1 MNISGNSA
9 MMPPPMTAQSISNNQ
24 MQERFK
30 LADGDESSTLTLEEM
45 QASAPE
51 GLDAAKVEQLFSKMD
66 ANGDGEVTE
75 QEQKELHE
83 KMAERMEKLQSS
95 AQGSGQLAMGYASQG
110 NTTNA
115 VDSLLDRLSNS
126 EDLDE
131 TQQTKVQE
139 AIDMLSSNRSPE
151 SMKNAMSVLQDV
163 IPSVDVH
170 A

>member
-9 MMPPPMTAQSISNNQ
+9 MMPPPMTAQSTSNNQ

-30 LADGDESSTLTLEEM
+30 LADSDESGTLTLEEM

-126 EDLDE
+126 EELDE

>member
-30 LADGDESSTLTLEEM
+30 LADGDDSGTLTLEEM

-66 ANGDGEVTE
+66 VNGDGEVTE

-115 VDSLLDRLSNS
+115 VDSLLVRLSNS

-139 AIDMLSSNRSPE
+139 AIDMLSLNRSPE

>member
-9 MMPPPMTAQSISNNQ
+9 MMPPPMTAQSTSNNQ

-30 LADGDESSTLTLEEM
+30 LADSDESGTLTLEEM

-51 GLDAAKVEQLFSKMD
+51 GLDTAKVEQLFSKMD

-139 AIDMLSSNRSPE
+139 AIDMLSLNRSPE

>member
-9 MMPPPMTAQSISNNQ
+9 MMPPPMTAQSVSSNQ

-30 LADGDESSTLTLEEM
+30 LADSDESGTLTLEEM

-51 GLDAAKVEQLFSKMD
+51 GLDAAKVGQLFSKMD

-115 VDSLLDRLSNS
+115 VDSLLDRLGNS

-131 TQQTKVQE
+131 AQQTKVQE
-139 AIDMLSSNRSPE
+139 AIDMLSSNCSPE

>member
-9 MMPPPMTAQSISNNQ
+9 MMAPHQLSTSQ

-30 LADGDESSTLTLEEM
+30 LADSDESGTLTLEEM

-51 GLDAAKVEQLFSKMD
+51 ELDTAKVEQLFSQMD

-83 KMAERMEKLQSS
+83 KMAERMEKLQAST
-95 AQGSGQLAMGYASQG
+95 QGNGQVAMGYVNQG
-110 NTTNA
+110 NSTNA
-115 VDSLLDRLSNS
+115 IDSLLERLSNN
-126 EDLDE
+126 EELDE
-131 TQQTKVQE
+131 TQQAKVQE
-139 AIDMLSSNRSPE
+139 AKDMLSSNRTPE
-151 SMKNAMSVLQDV
+151 SMKNAMSVLQDI

>member
-30 LADGDESSTLTLEEM
+30 LADSDESGTLTLEEM

-115 VDSLLDRLSNS
+115 VDSLLDRLSSS

>member
-30 LADGDESSTLTLEEM
+30 LADGDESGTLTLEEM

-51 GLDAAKVEQLFSKMD
+51 GLDAAKVEQLFSRMD
-66 ANGDGEVTE
+66 VNGDGEVTE

-115 VDSLLDRLSNS
+115 VDSLLDRLSSS

>member
-9 MMPPPMTAQSISNNQ
+9 MMPPPMTAQSTSNNQ

-30 LADGDESSTLTLEEM
+30 LADSDESGTLTLEEM

-51 GLDAAKVEQLFSKMD
+51 GVDAAKVEQLFSKMD
-66 ANGDGEVTE
+66 VNGDGEVTE

-95 AQGSGQLAMGYASQG
+95 AQGSGGLAMDYASQG

-139 AIDMLSSNRSPE
+139 AIDMLSLNRSPE

>member
-9 MMPPPMTAQSISNNQ
+9 MMAPHQLSTSQ

-30 LADGDESSTLTLEEM
+30 LADSDESGTLTLEEM
-45 QASAPE
+45 KASAPE
-51 GLDAAKVEQLFSKMD
+51 ELDAAKVEHLFSQMD

-83 KMAERMEKLQSS
+83 QMAERMEQLQGKAAPNMLQS
-95 AQGSGQLAMGYASQG
+95 MGYMNQEDRSDAIS
-110 NTTNA
+110 A
-115 VDSLLDRLSNS
+115 LLEKLGDS

-131 TQQTKVQE
+131 TQQAKVQE
-139 AIDMLSSNRSPE
+139 AMDKLTSNSSPE
-151 SMKNAMSVLQDV
+151 SMKNAMSVLQEV